1 MGNLTGFYEDDNISL
16 EELIRKERIEGI
28 QDYDAN
34 YANHIIKK
42 GGKFKMLHEDDDEAY
57 ALGDYEHASK
67 KMDSKIGAEK
77 QRKQQINDKQRVQMN
92 LQKCTFCIE
101 SKKFGRRDAMISA
114 SEHVYLAMDGMN
126 QCILPGQTIIVP
138 LEHVQ
143 AVTDLDDPV
152 WSEIRSYQKSL
163 VRYWEAQNPPQAVI
177 FCESAISRVTRDKAM
192 LGAGSHT
199 VIVAYPV
206 EVELLAEVRAYWK
219 KALDEAEDEFTTQH
233 TKVIETDSQNGV
245 RGKIPKNFAYIHAD
259 FSGRGGFAHIVED
272 SVEFQRNFVQHTIAG
287 MCELT
292 ILDRAYHEKR
302 DYRQACAAF
311 KRDFKKDFDWT
322 EEGEV
327 LQR

>member
-57 ALGDYEHASK
+57 ALGDHEHASK

-143 AVTDLDDPV
+143 AVT
-152 WSEIRSYQKSL
+152 
-163 VRYWEAQNPPQAVI
+163 

-292 ILDRAYHEKR
+292 
-302 DYRQACAAF
+302 
-311 KRDFKKDFDWT
+311 
-322 EEGEV
+322 
-327 LQR
+327 